1 MNKELIKKSIENVKK
16 IIGECEEKIEKGGNE
31 KSLKSLICGY
41 KKDLDLLL
49 LINGELSEIDS
60 NKLIS
65 RLGRLGVSDWVEISK
80 EEYIKNEGYL
90 NENYRVKN
98 GKFYRK

>member
-1 MNKELIKKSIENVKK
+1 MNNELVKKSINNLERIINDCEVKIK
-16 IIGECEEKIEKGGNE
+16 NGGNE

-49 LINGELSEIDS
+49 LINGELDEASS

-65 RLGRLGVSDWVEISK
+65 RLGRLGLAEWVEISK
-80 EEYIKNEGYL
+80 EEYLKDEGYCK
-90 NENYRVKN
+90 ENYKVVN
-98 GKFYRK
+98 GRFYRK

>member
-1 MNKELIKKSIENVKK
+1 MNKELVKK
-16 IIGECEEKIEKGGNE
+16 GISNLEKIINDCEVKIEKGGNE

-49 LINGELSEIDS
+49 LINGELDEVNS

-80 EEYIKNEGYL
+80 EEYLKEEGYL
-90 NENYRVKN
+90 SENYKVKN
-98 GKFYRK
+98 GKYYKR

>member
-1 MNKELIKKSIENVKK
+1 MNKELIKKGIGNLEKIIKECEVKIEN
-16 IIGECEEKIEKGGNE
+16 GGNE

-49 LINGELSEIDS
+49 LINGELDEVSS

-65 RLGRLGVSDWVEISK
+65 RLGRLGLAEWVEISREDYLK
-80 EEYIKNEGYL
+80 EEGYFK
-90 NENYRVKN
+90 ENYKVTN

>member
-1 MNKELIKKSIENVKK
+1 MDKELIKKGIENVER
-16 IIGECEEKIEKGGNE
+16 IIGECESKIEKGGNE

-49 LINGELSEIDS
+49 LINGELNEIDS

-90 NENYRVKN
+90 SENYKVKN
-98 GKFYRK
+98 GKFYKK

>member
-1 MNKELIKKSIENVKK
+1 MNKELVKKGIESLKK
-16 IIGECEEKIEKGGNE
+16 IIAGCEGKIEQGGNE

-41 KKDLDLLL
+41 KKDLELLL
-49 LINGELSEIDS
+49 LINGELDEVSS
-60 NKLIS
+60 NKLLS
-65 RLGRLGVSDWVEISK
+65 RLGRLGAGDWVEISK

-90 NENYRVKN
+90 SDNYKVKN